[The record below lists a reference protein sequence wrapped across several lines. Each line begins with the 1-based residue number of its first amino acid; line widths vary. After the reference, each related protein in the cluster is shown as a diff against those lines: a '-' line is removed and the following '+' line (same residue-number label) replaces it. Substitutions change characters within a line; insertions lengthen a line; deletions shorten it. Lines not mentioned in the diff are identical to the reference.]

1 MTKIAAKIYSGVSYW
16 QVVLTL
22 PSQLRIPFYQHR
34 DHNVLYSGFMKL
46 AQDCLEEL
54 IQNSTDCFSAHEW
67 SRWVL

>member
-1 MTKIAAKIYSGVSYW
+1 MTKIAAKIYSGVSYR

-54 IQNSTDCFSAHEW
+54 I
-67 SRWVL
+67 